1 MMTIRLKIITLLQRI
16 PTGWRLRPNKE
27 MYFIYD
33 YNKKIRN
40 VDVFIFL
47 LLFYPPTARRLL
59 SYLVVFTVA
68 YLQKKRPW
76 SDNFS

>member
-1 MMTIRLKIITLLQRI
+1 MTIRLKIITLLQRI

-40 VDVFIFL
+40 VDVFIFSVVL
-47 LLFYPPTARRLL
+47 PPTCKKVAFL
-59 SYLVVFTVA
+59 SCRFYCCLSAKETTLV
-68 YLQKKRPW
+68 
-76 SDNFS
+76 